1 MTIEQGDTLPDATF
15 LLVTADAPEPVDTAR
30 FFGGRTV
37 ALFGVPGAFT
47 PTCTANH
54 LPGFLESLDELRAK
68 GVDQVACVA
77 VNDPFVLK
85 AWARAEGAEGRVAML
100 SDGSGAFA
108 HALGLTLDLSARGFG
123 VRSKRFAM
131 LVTDRVVTY
140 LGVEPGTEVGVSGA
154 GAVLEALG

>member
-1 MTIEQGDTLPDATF
+1 MAK
-15 LLVTADAPEPVDTAR
+15 TAGLGLWMMCAPAA
-30 FFGGRTV
+30 V
-37 ALFGVPGAFT
+37 ALLPWAMRWRHAVPI
-47 PTCTANH
+47 
-54 LPGFLESLDELRAK
+54 
-68 GVDQVACVA
+68 
-77 VNDPFVLK
+77 
-85 AWARAEGAEGRVAML
+85 EGAEGRVAML

-108 HALGLTLDLSARGFG
+108 HALGLPLALSARGFG